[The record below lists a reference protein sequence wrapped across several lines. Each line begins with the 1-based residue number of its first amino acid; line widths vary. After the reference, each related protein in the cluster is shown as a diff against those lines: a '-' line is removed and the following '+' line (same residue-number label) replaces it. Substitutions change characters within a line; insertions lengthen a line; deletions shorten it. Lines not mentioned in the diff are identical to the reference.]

1 MPVLS
6 PREVNSCSLT
16 GTYVALY
23 SVHQTPV
30 FPDRSV
36 LQKYA
41 LYGLRFLAFPDREV
55 IIPKKTVIIRSKT
68 HLFTPENQRQQLAAF
83 GRRKLSGGRYLPPGG
98 FFFGSRAVGGP

>member
-1 MPVLS
+1 MEVPVLS

-16 GTYVALY
+16 GTYVAPY

-55 IIPKKTVIIRSKT
+55 IIPEKTVIIQIIYGIFPSET
-68 HLFTPENQRQQLAAF
+68 ERQ
-83 GRRKLSGGRYLPPGG
+83 
-98 FFFGSRAVGGP
+98 